1 MVGLSAPRVG
11 YVPHGPD
18 LKRPMDRRRFPR
30 YAARRGLQFEIVSDW
45 DDRDIIVLSPSADV
59 TKWANAPAGKSVV
72 VDLPDAFLAER
83 RSWSGVRRDHREV
96 SRTDWSQ
103 DNRLWREQLWGPTR

>member
-1 MVGLSAPRVG
+1 MVESSTRSVG

-45 DDRDIIVLSPSADV
+45 DDRDMTGQDSCDGSTPAADM
-59 TKWANAPAGKSVV
+59 
-72 VDLPDAFLAER
+72 
-83 RSWSGVRRDHREV
+83 
-96 SRTDWSQ
+96 
-103 DNRLWREQLWGPTR
+103 PTHEY